1 MRTRLV
7 GALDLEPDALAKDL
21 ATARGFS
28 YSHAYSE
35 YLCGGPWRSSM
46 LWTTDG
52 ETGDGV
58 VTSYA
63 HDSQRGFTPNGHQ
76 LPYLRDLI
84 EANFDT
90 DRLNFARLAAVSNSV
105 IIPHRDLLELA
116 EIPDDQ
122 RNTHRVHV
130 PLATNDMCFFS
141 EEDQVFSMR
150 VGEVWT
156 LNAANIHSVAALSTE
171 DRIHLI
177 LDFVGIG
184 DPDSL
189 VRLPSGSAQHAG
201 IPPECLRIR
210 PPLQAERRAALVA
223 LADVATPENLRDV
236 FSIVIKESF
245 FRDGGAGF
253 VWQIFGEIAQRTT
266 NAAAAAQIDEL
277 YRRFL
282 LEGTDGRKSA

>member
-7 GALDLEPDALAKDL
+7 GTLDLEQDALAKDL
-21 ATARGFS
+21 ATARGFW
-28 YSHAYSE
+28 YSHAYSD

-52 ETGDGV
+52 ENGDGV
-58 VTSYA
+58 VTSYD

-84 EANFDT
+84 EAHFDT
-90 DRLNFARLAAVSNSV
+90 GRLNFARLAVVSNSV
-105 IIPHRDLLELA
+105 IIPHRDLLELDK
-116 EIPDDQ
+116 IPDDQ

-130 PLATNDMCFFS
+130 PLATNDKCFFA

-177 LDFVGIG
+177 LDFVGRG
-184 DPDSL
+184 DPDTL
-189 VRLPSGSAQHAG
+189 VRLPPGSARHEG

-210 PPLQAERRAALVA
+210 PPLDAARRAALVA
-223 LADVATPENLRDV
+223 LADVVTPENLRDV
-236 FSIVIKESF
+236 LSIVIKESY

-253 VWQIFGEIAQRTT
+253 VWQVFCEIAQRTT
-266 NAAAAAQIDEL
+266 NAAVAAQIDEF

-282 LEGTDGRKSA
+282 LEGHDGRKSA